1 MYKIEVKYYEEA
13 SDLILILLNNGYKN
27 VFINIKENYPNKDTY
42 IITYDEY
49 EVNKDV

>member
-1 MYKIEVKYYEEA
+1 MYKIKVKYYQQA
-13 SDLILILLNNGYKN
+13 SDLMRILLDNGYKN
-27 VFINIKENYPNKDTY
+27 VLINVKENYPHEDTY